1 MPSARTEQ
9 PVEPQ
14 DQDMVL
20 NTGCGELLIFT
31 ALERLPLWVLDIH
44 DTCGIDQKLM

>member
-1 MPSARTEQ
+1 MPSAETEQ

-20 NTGCGELLIFT
+20 ITGCCELVIFT
-31 ALERLPLWVLDIH
+31 ALERLPLWVKVL
-44 DTCGIDQKLM
+44 